1 MQFVIKNILE
11 HVSVSVQKSSWGIQ
25 KSHRVR
31 QTGYKLH
38 RTEPVLQVVIL
49 HALVVLKIQDFFVIS
64 VIWESTFKVFLNM
77 GLASPNKI
85 IPDSWIN
92 SV

>member
-11 HVSVSVQKSSWGIQ
+11 HVSVSVQKLSWGIQ

-31 QTGYKLH
+31 QTGCKLH

-64 VIWESTFKVFLNM
+64 VENSTFKVFLNM